1 MTFWTVQNFT
11 FLFAGTF
18 TSYQSSLSFQDLNY
32 KMTATTTTTTV
43 TGDGDDDANSGD
55 VKATTAIT
63 DLRVN
68 ITIAPCDYYINGL
81 TACLYST
88 SLHRLKTMR
97 TRYLVLDT
105 AFSKVTFY
113 RLSYTVSG
121 LAKLL
126 NITAPIITDYQL
138 SPITFG
144 TGTINNFL
152 IINGLNVTSISG
164 KLDLKAAALRTSS
177 TGLRLN
183 ISTTCTTNIRFMSM
197 SFTLASWNIE

>member
-18 TSYQSSLSFQDLNY
+18 TSYQCSLSFQDLNY
-32 KMTATTTTTTV
+32 KMTATTTTTT
-43 TGDGDDDANSGD
+43 TNNDDSANSDEG
-55 VKATTAIT
+55 VTTAIT
-63 DLRVN
+63 DLKVN

-88 SLHRLKTMR
+88 SLHRLNTMR
-97 TRYLVLDT
+97 TRYLVLDA

-113 RLSYTVSG
+113 KLSYIVSG
-121 LAKLL
+121 LPKML
-126 NITAPIITDYQL
+126 NITVPIITEYQL

-164 KLDLKAAALRTSS
+164 KLDLKATALRTSS